1 MTGPRAEKIILAAA
15 AYLPL
20 VIVALIWE
28 ATTRLGLFS
37 ARLLPPFSD
46 VVVAFFD
53 LLRSGEL
60 LTNAIASLRR
70 AFLGFVIAVCTGTT
84 LGAGMALVPWIRS
97 ALDPIVQIF
106 YPLPKSALIPLVLVW
121 FGLGDTSKTFLVFL
135 GCLLPMIL
143 STYNGMRGLD
153 PILAWSA
160 RSLGASRLEV
170 VREVM
175 LPAALPQILTGL
187 RTTIAFMFLLMVSS
201 ELVIATNGLGYLIGA
216 FGDQGSYAAMFATI
230 LVVTGL
236 GFAADR
242 GFLALTDHLLRWRA

>member
-1 MTGPRAEKIILAAA
+1 MTAARIDRIIAGMIG
-15 AYLPL
+15 YLPL
-20 VIVALIWE
+20 VILALIWE
-28 ATTRLGLFS
+28 ATTRLGLVS
-37 ARLLPPFSD
+37 PRMLPRFSD
-46 VVVAFFD
+46 VLGAFLD
-53 LLRSGEL
+53 LLQSGEL

-70 AFLGFVIAVCTGTT
+70 ALIGFAIAVCTGTT
-84 LGAGMALVPWIRS
+84 LGAGMALVPWIRA

-143 STYNGMRGLD
+143 STYNGMRGVD
-153 PILAWSA
+153 PLLAWSA
-160 RSLGASRLEV
+160 RSLGASRFDV
-170 VREVM
+170 VREIM

-201 ELVIATNGLGYLIGA
+201 ELVIATNGLGYMIGA
-216 FGDQGSYAAMFATI
+216 FGDQGSYPAMFATI
-230 LVVTGL
+230 LVVTAL

-242 GFLALTDHLLRWRA
+242 AFLALTDHLLRWRA

>member
-1 MTGPRAEKIILAAA
+1 MDRMVSRVT

-20 VIVALIWE
+20 VILALLWE
-28 ATTRLGLFS
+28 AVTRSGLVS
-37 ARLLPPFSD
+37 PRLLPPFSD
-46 VVVAFFD
+46 VMAALVD
-53 LLRSGEL
+53 LLRTGEL
-60 LTNAIASLRR
+60 LTNGVASLRR
-70 AFLGFVIAVCTGTT
+70 ALFGFVIAVVSGTI

-121 FGLGDTSKTFLVFL
+121 FGLGDASKTFLVFL

-143 STYNGMRGLD
+143 STYNGMRGVD
-153 PILAWSA
+153 PLLGWSA
-160 RSLGASRLEV
+160 RSLGASRFEV

-175 LPAALPQILTGL
+175 FPAALPQILTGL

-201 ELVIATNGLGYLIGA
+201 ELVIATNGLGYMIGA
-216 FGDQGSYAAMFATI
+216 FGDQGSYPSMFATI

-242 GFLALTDHLLRWRA
+242 AFLALMDHLLRWRP

>member
-1 MTGPRAEKIILAAA
+1 MEKITLRIT

-20 VIVALIWE
+20 VILTVIWE
-28 ATTRLGLFS
+28 AASRLGLVS
-37 ARLLPPFSD
+37 VRLLPPFSD
-46 VVVAFFD
+46 VLVAFVD

-60 LTNAIASLRR
+60 LTNGFASMRR
-70 AFLGFVIAVCTGTT
+70 ALLGFVIAVVSGTS
-84 LGAGMALVPWIRS
+84 LGAAMALVPWVRS

-121 FGLGDTSKTFLVFL
+121 FGLGDASKTFLVFL

-143 STYNGMRGLD
+143 STYNGMRGVD
-153 PILAWSA
+153 PVLGWSA
-160 RSLGASRLEV
+160 RSLGASRLDV

-175 LPAALPQILTGL
+175 FPAALPQILTGL

-201 ELVIATNGLGYLIGA
+201 ELVIATNGLGYMIGA
-216 FGDQGSYAAMFATI
+216 FGDQGSYSAMFATI

-242 GFLALTDHLLRWRA
+242 GFLSLTDYLLRWRA